1 MFPYKDENRTVLT
14 PIVTVALIVLNVAAW
29 VFVQGFG
36 MEPALSQSVCQLGL
50 IPVEF
55 LGRARPG
62 TAIRISDSA
71 ACVLGASPT
80 LSAPF
85 TSMFLHGSWFH
96 LLGNMWF
103 LYVFGDNVEDAM
115 GHLRFAVFYLAT
127 GLAAAAAQIL
137 ASPGSA
143 LPMVGASGAISGV
156 MGAYIV
162 LYPLV
167 RVHTLVF
174 LGILITRVALP
185 AYLMLGY
192 WFLIQLVGGLPSV
205 GGNAPGG
212 VAFWAHVG
220 GFVAG
225 ALLIPFFKDRALLAR
240 HRRRADLS
248 RWGSGAW

>member
-1 MFPYKDENRTVLT
+1 MFPYKDENPTVLV
-14 PIVTVALIVLNVAAW
+14 PLVTVAVIAVNVACW
-29 VFVQGFG
+29 IFIQGFG
-36 MEPALSQSVCQLGL
+36 TEPALSQSVCQLGL

-55 LGRARPG
+55 LGRAAPG
-62 TAIRISDSA
+62 TAIRISADA
-71 ACVLGASPT
+71 ACLLGSSPT
-80 LSAPF
+80 WYAPF

-96 LLGNMWF
+96 LLSNMWF
-103 LYVFGDNVEDAM
+103 LYLFGDNVEDAM
-115 GHLRFAVFYLAT
+115 GHFRFAVFYVMT
-127 GLAAAAAQIL
+127 GLAAAAVQVL

-156 MGAYIV
+156 MGAYVI

-192 WFLIQLVGGLPSV
+192 WFLLQLLGGLPAV
-205 GGNAPGG
+205 GGKAPGG

-220 GFVAG
+220 GFLAG
-225 ALLIPFFKDRALLAR
+225 ALLIPFFKDRALVAR
-240 HRRRADLS
+240 GRRAAYLSGS
-248 RWGSGAW
+248 RWR

>member
-1 MFPYKDENRTVLT
+1 MFPYKDENKRILT
-14 PIVTVALIVLNVAAW
+14 PIVTVSLIVLNVAAW
-29 VFVQGFG
+29 VFLQGLG
-36 MEPALSQSVCQLGL
+36 TEPALSASVCRLGL
-50 IPVEF
+50 IPAEL
-55 LGRARPG
+55 LGRARAG
-62 TAIRISDSA
+62 TAIRISDTA
-71 ACVLGASPT
+71 ACVLGASP
-80 LSAPF
+80 SWYAPF

-115 GHLRFAVFYLAT
+115 GHVRFAVFYLAT
-127 GLAAAAAQIL
+127 GLAAAAAQVV

-156 MGAYIV
+156 MGAYVI

-174 LGILITRVALP
+174 LGIFVTRVALP

-205 GGNAPGG
+205 AGREPGG

-220 GFVAG
+220 GFLAG
-225 ALLIPFFKDRALLAR
+225 ALLIPLFKDPALLAR
-240 HRRRADLS
+240 HRRAAWLSGSRSRA
-248 RWGSGAW
+248 W

>member
-1 MFPYKDENRTVLT
+1 MFPYKDENATVLI
-14 PIVTVALIVLNVAAW
+14 PLVTVAVIAVNVACW
-29 VFVQGFG
+29 IFIQGFG
-36 MEPALSQSVCQLGL
+36 TEPALSQSVCQLGL

-55 LGRARPG
+55 LGRAAPG
-62 TAIRISDSA
+62 TAIRISADA
-71 ACVLGASPT
+71 ACLLGSSPT
-80 LSAPF
+80 WYAPF

-96 LLGNMWF
+96 LLSNMWF
-103 LYVFGDNVEDAM
+103 LYLFGDNVEDAM
-115 GHLRFAVFYLAT
+115 GHFRFAVFYVMT
-127 GLAAAAAQIL
+127 GLAAAAVQVL

-156 MGAYIV
+156 MGAYVI

-192 WFLIQLVGGLPSV
+192 WFLLQLLGGLPAV
-205 GGNAPGG
+205 GGKAPGG

-220 GFVAG
+220 GFLAG
-225 ALLIPFFKDRALLAR
+225 ALLIPFFKDRALVAR
-240 HRRRADLS
+240 RRRAAYLSGS
-248 RWGSGAW
+248 RWR